1 MAAKPPRPVRLTA
14 AAEADFRG
22 IVRWTAE
29 RFGDAQARAYAEI
42 LVAALTDLAQGPAV
56 VGARERDDID
66 SGLFT
71 LHVARGGRRGR
82 HFVVFRI
89 GRQRDRDVIEVLRI
103 VHDAMDVP
111 RHLRKPPKTR
121 SQP

>member
-22 IVRWTAE
+22 IVRWTAA

-56 VGARERDDID
+56 VGAKARDDIG

-71 LHVARGGRRGR
+71 FRVARGGRRGR
-82 HFVVFRI
+82 HSLVFRI

-103 VHDAMDVP
+103 LHDEMDAP
-111 RHLRKPPKTR
+111 RHLPKPPKTR
-121 SQP
+121 R